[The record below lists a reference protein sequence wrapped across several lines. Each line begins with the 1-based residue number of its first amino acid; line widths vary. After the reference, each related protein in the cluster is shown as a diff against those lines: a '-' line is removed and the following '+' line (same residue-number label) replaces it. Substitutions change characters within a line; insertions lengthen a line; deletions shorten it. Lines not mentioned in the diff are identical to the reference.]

1 MKETVMA
8 TIRNDITIERSA
20 DAVWDALRDFQAVH
34 RRVAPG
40 FLTDSKPDGEG
51 VRIVSFANG
60 TTAKET
66 LVSLDEERH
75 RLVYAIIGGRAA
87 HYNASVQV
95 IAEGGGRCRVAW
107 IIDLMPNEFADYVRG
122 QASIAVGDMQRIMG
136 RVS

>member
-1 MKETVMA
+1 MA
-8 TIRNDITIERSA
+8 TIRNDIPINRPA

-51 VRIVSFANG
+51 VRIMSFSNG
-60 TTAKET
+60 TNARET
-66 LVSLDEERH
+66 LVSLDDERR

-95 IAEGGGRCRVAW
+95 VAVDAGRCRVEW
-107 IIDLMPNEFADYVRG
+107 IIDLMPDEFADYVRG
-122 QASIAVGDMQRIMG
+122 QTKLAAGDMQRTMG

>member
-1 MKETVMA
+1 MA
-8 TIRNDITIERSA
+8 TIRNDITIDAPA
-20 DAVWDALRDFQAVH
+20 DAVWDALADFQAVH

-40 FLTDSKPDGEG
+40 FLTDSHPDGEG
-51 VRIVSFANG
+51 VRIVHFSNG
-60 TTAKET
+60 TTARET
-66 LVSLDEERH
+66 LVSCDDERR

-95 IAEGGGRCRVAW
+95 IADGAARCRVEW

-122 QASIAVGDMQRIMG
+122 QTRLATGDMQRTVG

>member
-1 MKETVMA
+1 MA
-8 TIRNDITIERSA
+8 TIRNDITIERPA
-20 DAVWDALRDFQAVH
+20 AAVWDALADFQAVH

-51 VRIVSFANG
+51 VRLVSFANG

-66 LVSLDEERH
+66 LVSLDQQRR

-95 IAEGGGRCRVAW
+95 IEDGAERCRVEW

-122 QASIAVGDMQRIMG
+122 QTAIAVGDMQRTMG
-136 RVS
+136 RVA